1 MKTFFQHIS
10 NVQLRRLFYVVFAV
24 LSFIQAWGTELFDDE
39 AYYWVYSKF
48 LEWGYF
54 DHPPVIAVLIK
65 MGTMLFPGELGV
77 RFFVVIIG
85 IITIYL
91 IEQLTK
97 PKDLKLFY
105 AIVLNVAILQIGGII
120 AVPDIALLF
129 FTALFFMVY
138 QRYEEKS
145 GIVQAFSLSLIVA
158 LLLYSKYHGILII
171 LATLFSNIS
180 LLKRPMTWFVIGLSV
195 LFFLPHVLWQA
206 NNGYPSIVYQLYGWV
221 SSGYKLSFTTEY
233 LFGQL
238 LITGPF
244 LGWLLI
250 WSALSVKPSNKME
263 KAMLWSV
270 IGVYLTFFLS
280 SFRRG
285 TEANWTIP
293 LLAPLI
299 YLSYHYLVKDQRK
312 ANWVYAVLP
321 YSIVLIFVVRLY
333 MFIDV
338 PAYPFMPKDEF
349 HGNRQWVME
358 LKTKAAGRP
367 VLFTNSYQRPSKYW
381 FYSGDTSFSLNTY
394 GYRQNQYNLWPLES
408 TLQGKS
414 VLAVGAMDTTL
425 AADSVLLPK
434 LKLAIAHI
442 DSFDSHSQIMIEQKG
457 DLIMNQDG
465 IVSTSLHFSSVSN
478 EELSRALMQK
488 PELYLIIYQK
498 AKRAPIIIPTG
509 EKLDERSV
517 GGLSVTIGIPTLEEK
532 KYSIRWG
539 LSNSMRSPTI
549 NSRLYTMIN

>member
-1 MKTFFQHIS
+1 MKTFFRHIS
-10 NVQLRRLFYVVFAV
+10 NAQLRVIFYAVFAA
-24 LSFIQAWGTELFDDE
+24 LSLIQAWGTELFDDE

-48 LEWGYF
+48 LDWGYF

-105 AIVLNVAILQIGGII
+105 AIVLNIAILQIGGII
-120 AVPDIALLF
+120 AVPDIALLL
-129 FTALFFMVY
+129 FTALFFMMY

-145 GIVQAFSLSLIVA
+145 GIVQAFSLSVIIA

-171 LATLFSNIS
+171 LATLFSNIN
-180 LLKRPMTWFVIGLSV
+180 LLKRPMTWLVIGLSV
-195 LFFLPHVLWQA
+195 LLFLPHVFWQA

-233 LFGQL
+233 VLGQL
-238 LITGPF
+238 LIMGPF

-263 KAMLWSV
+263 KAMRWSI

-321 YSIVLIFVVRLY
+321 YSIVLIFIVRLY
-333 MFIDV
+333 MFIDI
-338 PAYPFMPKDEF
+338 PAYSFMPKDEF
-349 HGNRQWVME
+349 HGNKKWVME

-408 TLQGKS
+408 KLQGKS
-414 VLAVGAMDTTL
+414 VVAVGAMEPTL
-425 AADSVLLPK
+425 AIDSVQLPK
-434 LKLAIAHI
+434 LKLAIAQI
-442 DSFDSHSQIMIEQKG
+442 DSFDSHSQIMIEQKD

-465 IVSTSLHFSSVSN
+465 KVSTLLHFSSVSN
-478 EELSRALMQK
+478 EELSRASIQK
-488 PELYLIIYQK
+488 PEVFLIIYQK
-498 AKRAPIIIPTG
+498 SKREPIIIPTG
-509 EKLDERSV
+509 KKLDERSV
-517 GGLSVTIGIPTLEEK
+517 NGLSATFSLPKLEEK

-549 NSRLYTMIN
+549 NSRLYTLIN

>member
-1 MKTFFQHIS
+1 MKTFFRHIS
-10 NVQLRRLFYVVFAV
+10 NAQLRVIFYAVFAA
-24 LSFIQAWGTELFDDE
+24 LSLIQAWGTELFDDE

-48 LEWGYF
+48 LDWGYF

-105 AIVLNVAILQIGGII
+105 AIVLNIAILQIGGII
-120 AVPDIALLF
+120 AVPDIALLL
-129 FTALFFMVY
+129 FTALFFMMY

-145 GIVQAFSLSLIVA
+145 GIVQAFSLSVIIA

-171 LATLFSNIS
+171 LATLFSNIN
-180 LLKRPMTWFVIGLSV
+180 LLKRPMTWLVIGLSV
-195 LFFLPHVLWQA
+195 LLFLPHVFWQA

-233 LFGQL
+233 VLGQL
-238 LITGPF
+238 LIMGPF

-250 WSALSVKPSNKME
+250 WSALSVKPANKME
-263 KAMLWSV
+263 KAMRWSI

-321 YSIVLIFVVRLY
+321 YSIVLIFIVRLY
-333 MFIDV
+333 MFIDI
-338 PAYPFMPKDEF
+338 PAYSFMPKDEF
-349 HGNRQWVME
+349 HGNKKWVME

-408 TLQGKS
+408 KLQGKS
-414 VLAVGAMDTTL
+414 VVAVGAMEPTL
-425 AADSVLLPK
+425 AIDSVQLPK
-434 LKLAIAHI
+434 LKLAIAQI
-442 DSFDSHSQIMIEQKG
+442 DSFDSHSQIMIEQKD

-465 IVSTSLHFSSVSN
+465 KVSTLLHFSSVSN
-478 EELSRALMQK
+478 EELSRESIQK
-488 PELYLIIYQK
+488 PEVFLIIYQK
-498 AKRAPIIIPTG
+498 SKREPIIIPTG
-509 EKLDERSV
+509 KKLDERSV
-517 GGLSVTIGIPTLEEK
+517 NGLSATFSLPKLEEK

-549 NSRLYTMIN
+549 NSRLYTLIN